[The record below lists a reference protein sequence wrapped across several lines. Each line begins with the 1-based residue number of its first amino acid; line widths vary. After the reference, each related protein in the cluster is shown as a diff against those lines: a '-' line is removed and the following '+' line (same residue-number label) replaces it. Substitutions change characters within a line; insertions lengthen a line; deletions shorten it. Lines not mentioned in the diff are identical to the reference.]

1 MKKKLQLLRFIC
13 PLSTTCGVFDTL
25 IKKLEETK
33 LCITDVYGKVGKFK
47 AKMLQRKED
56 SFFGYQTKQLM
67 EKQLSAQRSMQQKDS
82 LKFYDSVIAYI
93 DKWFDFPSENVMMKL
108 KLIGQQE
115 ELSFTDLEQVV
126 AIEMTESDY
135 GPTL

>member
-56 SFFGYQTKQLM
+56 SFFWIPDQAADGKTTVSTEINAAKG
-67 EKQLSAQRSMQQKDS
+67 LSEV
-82 LKFYDSVIAYI
+82 L
-93 DKWFDFPSENVMMKL
+93 
-108 KLIGQQE
+108 
-115 ELSFTDLEQVV
+115 
-126 AIEMTESDY
+126 
-135 GPTL
+135 